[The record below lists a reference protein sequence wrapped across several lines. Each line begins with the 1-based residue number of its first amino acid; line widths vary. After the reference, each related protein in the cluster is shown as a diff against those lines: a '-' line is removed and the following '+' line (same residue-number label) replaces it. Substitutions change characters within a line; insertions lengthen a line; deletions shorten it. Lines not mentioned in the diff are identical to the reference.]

1 MRPFK
6 SVLVYLFQ
14 SMIYFLFYL
23 LTFIAIKLVY
33 NVMLVSDV

>member
-23 LTFIAIKLVY
+23 LIFIAIKLVY